1 MRGPR
6 RYNWRRAGRLLFIGG
21 TAAWTLTCGACHR
34 QNGAPRAAQE
44 QEEEEEGDADAG
56 QPNRL
61 PKGEVCN
68 KGRPRDVLASWYEV
82 PEESL
87 AKRRAGAEERTAADD
102 RLPIGTLVEVTNLA
116 NGKQVR
122 VRITDRGLHGRK
134 VKLDL
139 CKEAAEELDIVSKGI
154 ARVRMQVVEE
164 GGSST
169 PDSSTTAPAP

>member
-1 MRGPR
+1 MRGR
-6 RYNWRRAGRLLFIGG
+6 QRHNWHRAGRLLFIGG
-21 TAAWTLTCGACHR
+21 AAALTLTCGACHR
-34 QNGAPRAAQE
+34 HNGAPQAAKE
-44 QEEEEEGDADAG
+44 QDEEGDADGG
-56 QPNRL
+56 QPTRL
-61 PKGEVCN
+61 PKGEVWN

-87 AKRRAGAEERTAADD
+87 AKRRAGAEERTAAHD
-102 RLPIGTLVEVTNLA
+102 RLPIGTLVEVTNLE

-122 VRITDRGLHGRK
+122 VRITDRGLHSRK

-139 CKEAAEELDIVSKGI
+139 CKEAAEELGIVSKGI

-169 PDSSTTAPAP
+169 PDSSAPAPAP